1 MAFIWVLRMASYNN
15 SYREFCP
22 TCLSLSIRIFQANVE
37 NGLFM
42 KLWVPLLLINDVPQ
56 EQSHLSQDRQ
66 FLSLLA
72 TAHQQDRNPGRRIQY
87 LPHRLP
93 IREHLLVGIL

>member
-1 MAFIWVLRMASYNN
+1 MAFIWALRMASYNY

-22 TCLSLSIRIFQANVE
+22 TCLFPSIRIFLANVE

-42 KLWVPLLLINDVPQ
+42 KLRVPLLSINDVPQ

-66 FLSLLA
+66 FLSLPA
-72 TAHQQDRNPGRRIQY
+72 AAHQQDRNPGRRIQ
-87 LPHRLP
+87 
-93 IREHLLVGIL
+93 

>member
-1 MAFIWVLRMASYNN
+1 MASYNY

-22 TCLSLSIRIFQANVE
+22 TCLFPSIRIFLANVE

-42 KLWVPLLLINDVPQ
+42 KLRVPLLSINDVPQ

-66 FLSLLA
+66 FLSLPA
-72 TAHQQDRNPGRRIQY
+72 AAHQQDRNPGRRIQ
-87 LPHRLP
+87 
-93 IREHLLVGIL
+93 